1 MANMRAAM
9 AQGFQDSMKFMKDSG
24 MSEKEAMHMM
34 IMTQYLDT
42 LKEFAGSHGSI
53 VVPHG
58 PSAVGDLQ
66 GQIRDGFLQAASQ
79 QKMSGG
85 IFG

>member
-1 MANMRAAM
+1 
-9 AQGFQDSMKFMKDSG
+9 

-42 LKEFAGSHGSI
+42 LKEFASTHGSI

-58 PSAVGDLQ
+58 PSAVQDMAA
-66 GQIRDGFLQAASQ
+66 QIREGILTAAPP
-79 QKMSGG
+79 QKGM
-85 IFG
+85 FG